1 MPEEPCI
8 YEARWEKDPI
18 TSFEVDTQEDIP
30 GELEA
35 FIRLNR
41 LGRFSEAKAFFE
53 ETLRPHVDQFP
64 VFIEY
69 ADLLLEQ
76 GNFRSLSEFLGS
88 ASKKLFTK
96 EETILVD
103 LLNALAE
110 IYVDAAWQS
119 GLAQACLAWDFLHSQ
134 SLGSDG
140 LPSDVQVCSTARPLN
155 GRADLLDAHN

>member
-1 MPEEPCI
+1 MPKEPFV

-53 ETLRPHVDQFP
+53 ETLRPYVDQFP

-76 GNFRSLSEFLGS
+76 GNFSRLSEFLGS
-88 ASKKLFTK
+88 APKKLFTS
-96 EETILVD
+96 EETVLVD
-103 LLNALAE
+103 LFKGLAD
-110 IYVDAAWQS
+110 IYVDGAWQS
-119 GLAQACLAWDFLHSQ
+119 GLDQAQLAWKFLHDQ

-140 LPSDVQVCSTARPLN
+140 LPSDVQVCSTARHLN
-155 GRADLLDAHN
+155 DKPDLLDAHN

>member
-1 MPEEPCI
+1 MPEKALV
-8 YEARWEKDPI
+8 YKARWEKDPI
-18 TSFEVDTQEDIP
+18 TSFEVDVEEDIP

-41 LGRFSEAKAFFE
+41 LGRFSEARAFFE

-76 GNFRSLSEFLGS
+76 GSFSRLSEFLGS
-88 ASKKLFTK
+88 APKNLFTS
-96 EETILVD
+96 EEIVLVD
-103 LLNALAE
+103 LFKALTD

-119 GLAQACLAWDFLHSQ
+119 GLDQAQLAWEFLHDQ

-140 LPSDVQVCSTARPLN
+140 LPSDVQVCSTT
-155 GRADLLDAHN
+155 